1 MGPVFRAAT
10 QRLGQRFRQL
20 GQNYRSARSLTLA
33 RAMVTTKRLAS
44 SELCFPVSEN
54 AVRRI
59 FGERDELNA
68 PAVEDYPLHPD
79 PMDGEPALDEDFVGI
94 ELTFS
99 SRVSARYRVTF
110 CSRAHLATVS

>member
-1 MGPVFRAAT
+1 MRPVLSAANAT
-10 QRLGQRFRQL
+10 
-20 GQNYRSARSLTLA
+20 ARTTIPAIRTKLSFSKIFSVSYST
-33 RAMVTTKRLAS
+33 RVTTKHLAA

-79 PMDGEPALDEDFVGI
+79 PMDGE
-94 ELTFS
+94 TTS
-99 SRVSARYRVTF
+99 K
-110 CSRAHLATVS
+110 